1 MNTAQDIL
9 AYAESHDIRMFVKD
23 GQLKVNA
30 PRAALTDEF
39 LDVAKQHKP
48 ELLLFTIVSDACEG
62 LIITPQQFT
71 ALLTEEDKHLIIEGK
86 FKGHTLRAYAESID
100 EGIKSGRIVFHPMTD
115 VLIKHDVK

>member
-1 MNTAQDIL
+1 MSLKDSALAVLQRNHERNQPATSEEKTAQL
-9 AYAESHDIRMFVKD
+9 NTHLEGGKVAHDKLMICIK
-23 GQLKVNA
+23 
-30 PRAALTDEF
+30 RAC
-39 LDVAKQHKP
+39 K
-48 ELLLFTIVSDACEG
+48 ELS
-62 LIITPQQFT
+62 ITPQQFT